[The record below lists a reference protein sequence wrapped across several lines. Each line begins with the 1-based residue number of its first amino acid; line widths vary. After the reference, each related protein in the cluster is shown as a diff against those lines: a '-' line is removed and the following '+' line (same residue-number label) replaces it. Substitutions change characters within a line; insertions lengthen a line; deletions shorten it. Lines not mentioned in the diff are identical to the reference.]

1 MKHLFFLVGL
11 LCLTAAPISSFA
23 QAQNA
28 KDLRKER
35 LEMLKA
41 SKSELNEKAS
51 KAAKKEAKKLQKE
64 GWQTAPGALPLE
76 KQLDKS
82 YAMQYQYD
90 ESMYPMYI
98 MGEAMSIGENYD
110 GAKMQAMELAKQNL
124 AAQIQTEV
132 SGLIDNSVATQQLAM
147 EEAVTVTKSIM
158 ASKSLIVQS
167 IGRTITVMECYRTLK
182 NKNKEVLVRTHTM
195 EPWLRLQPRMPS
207 ARASKT
213 RVRSFTRNLITYW
226 EQNNICKVT

>member
-158 ASKSLIVQS
+158 
-167 IGRTITVMECYRTLK
+167 
-182 NKNKEVLVRTHTM
+182 
-195 EPWLRLQPRMPS
+195 P
-207 ARASKT
+207 ARASSYRASAELSQSWSAT
-213 RVRSFTRNLITYW
+213 VP
-226 EQNNICKVT
+226 

>member
-182 NKNKEVLVRTHTM
+182 NKNSSASHTM
-195 EPWLRLQPRMPS
+195 ELWLRLQPRMPS